1 MRNLFLCN
9 FFAVQKLL
17 QNCAIHNNFPGVS
30 IKQTEPKQGKTGT
43 QIAESIIAFYCL
55 KIVTPEYSSLK
66 NVPRTHFNK
75 TFALS
80 LLFETLHVLKH
91 VLDTLHV
98 LKVADLLIEQRQR
111 PLTKGQQGGC

>member
-1 MRNLFLCN
+1 MRDLFLCN
-9 FFAVQKLL
+9 FFSVQKLL

-43 QIAESIIAFYCL
+43 RIAESIIAFYCL
-55 KIVTPEYSSLK
+55 KNVTPEYSSLK

-80 LLFETLHVLKH
+80 LLFEALCMFSNMFETHCMFSKR
-91 VLDTLHV
+91 
-98 LKVADLLIEQRQR
+98 LI
-111 PLTKGQQGGC
+111 C